1 LEKFSPA
8 TKQQLN
14 MLGELTQLSQDL
26 CVEATQ
32 TQDSSDALANIR
44 RLLTRVAELL
54 TLEQCRITS
63 YEFK

>member
-1 LEKFSPA
+1 
-8 TKQQLN
+8 

-32 TQDSSDALANIR
+32 TQDSTDALANIR

>member
-1 LEKFSPA
+1 
-8 TKQQLN
+8 
-14 MLGELTQLSQDL
+14 MLGELTQLSQEL

-32 TQDSSDALANIR
+32 VQDSADALANIR

-54 TLEQCRITS
+54 TLENCQITS